1 MVTVYDFSPC
11 AGIISMIG
19 WQRRG
24 LDRIFSIRPSGK
36 WVGRYIELSSMDLK
50 ERNQKSREVVVSC
63 CLGHL
68 QSDGYGA
75 LSFMG
80 LVAYGPNSYQERPG
94 I

>member
-1 MVTVYDFSPC
+1 MVIVCDFSPR
-11 AGIISMIG
+11 AGIITVLW

-24 LDRIFSIRPSGK
+24 LDRIFSIRSSGR
-36 WVGRYIELSSMDLK
+36 WVGRYIELLSMGLK
-50 ERNQKSREVVVSC
+50 QRNQNSREVAGSC

-68 QSDGYGA
+68 QSGDYGA

-80 LVAYGPNSYQERPG
+80 LAVHGPNSYQEGPG